1 MRTPP
6 LHSEL
11 SASTKGSC
19 DCCGAAE
26 VDMAG
31 VEDSGASPSLSVAL
45 MAAKP
50 HCHKNNHT
58 RAPSPVRARLAI
70 DEASKFLS
78 FGNRL
83 RDVKAES

>member
-1 MRTPP
+1 MRRPP

-45 MAAKP
+45 MAAK
-50 HCHKNNHT
+50 HKNNHT
-58 RAPSPVRARLAI
+58 RAPSPVRARA
-70 DEASKFLS
+70 
-78 FGNRL
+78 GH
-83 RDVKAES
+83 